1 MGKLTK
7 IEVQK
12 KDKNR
17 VNIYVDDEFYTGL
30 AMDTLIKHSLKVGD
44 EIDDAEFSGIVLE
57 SERISLFNKCLDY
70 IGSSYKTTKQVRD
83 YLRRKEYD
91 DDMIKVTL
99 EKLKEYRVLD
109 DDNFARMY
117 ISTYKTKY
125 GNNML
130 RKKLAEKGVSKSSI
144 DEVLEENDV
153 DYDVVCKLALKKLG
167 QKEPTYENM
176 TKVMRFLAG
185 RGFDFDTVN
194 SVCKGIMK
202 NHCFDD

>member
-1 MGKLTK
+1 MGKITK

-12 KDKNR
+12 KDKSR
-17 VNIYVDDEFYTGL
+17 VNIYVDDEFFCGL
-30 AMDTLIKHSLKVGD
+30 AMDTLVKHSLKVGD
-44 EIDDAEFSGIVLE
+44 EIEAESFSNIVLE
-57 SERISLFNKCLDY
+57 SERIALFNKCLDY

-91 DDMIKVTL
+91 DNMIKDTL

-117 ISTYKTKY
+117 ISTYKAKY

-130 RKKLAEKGVSKSSI
+130 RKKLSEKGVSKSII
-144 DEVLEENDV
+144 DEVLEENEV
-153 DYDVVCKLALKKLG
+153 DYDVVYKLAIKKLG

-194 SVCKGIMK
+194 KVCKDIMK
-202 NHCFDD
+202 DVIFEN